1 MLYWI
6 YVDVK
11 KISYLPDQTDKFI
24 INLHVS
30 HDTVITYFTLRAG
43 TQVN

>member
-11 KISYLPDQTDKFI
+11 KISYLPDQTDKFTTYLYRMTRS
-24 INLHVS
+24 LH
-30 HDTVITYFTLRAG
+30 TYTLRAG